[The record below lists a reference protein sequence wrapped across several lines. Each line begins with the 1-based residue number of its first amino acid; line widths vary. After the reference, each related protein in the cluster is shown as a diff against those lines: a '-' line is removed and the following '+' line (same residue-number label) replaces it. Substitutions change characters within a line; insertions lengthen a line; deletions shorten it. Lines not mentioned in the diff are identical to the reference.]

1 MESFWPTVSSQ
12 EKERRHRR
20 IRQRMEERGID
31 CLIVAGSS
39 GNYNEKSGELRYI
52 SNNVVYYGEGFA
64 LFPRNPN
71 IDSLVLLWSPTQAWW
86 AERRAWFPA
95 KYTGY
100 PYYPDILAYIKKV
113 GLQKSTIG
121 LVREDCIPGPVY
133 KGLLDG
139 LSEGKVVSFT
149 DEMTRLRLVKSEEEL
164 KFQEKAAHLADLSYE
179 AMVNTARP
187 GVKEYEVWAAIEYAM
202 MKNGADGP
210 DFNLICSGPSPIF
223 PTAPASHRTLEKG
236 DIILTELSPSYG
248 GYWVQFC
255 RPVALGQPDKEFE
268 KLYDVVLEAYKL
280 GVSMLKPGL
289 SSKNI
294 NDAITQ
300 LIESKGLVSLVYA
313 NVSEKGIHMTN
324 ASDSVQAAILGE
336 MAIEP
341 GMTFVNHPSA
351 ANPQKTKGML
361 IGDMFVVTNNTP
373 RNLNKSPLKLT
384 IIDV

>member
-1 MESFWPTVSSQ
+1 MESFWPTVSNN
-12 EKERRHRR
+12 EKERRHKN
-20 IRQRMEERGID
+20 IRLLMEKRGIE
-31 CLIVAGSS
+31 CLIIAGSS

-52 SNNVVYYGEGFA
+52 SNNVVYYGEGFVI
-64 LFPRNPN
+64 FPLNPN
-71 IDSLVLLWSPTQAWW
+71 IKPLVLLWSPTQAWW
-86 AERRAWFPA
+86 AERRGWFPA

-113 GLQKSTIG
+113 GLEKARIG
-121 LVREDCIPGPVY
+121 LVREDCFPGPVY
-133 KGLLDG
+133 KGFLEG
-139 LSEGKVVSFT
+139 LPQGKFESFT

-164 KFQEKAAHLADLSYE
+164 NFQEKAAHLADLAYE
-179 AMVNTARP
+179 AMVNIARP
-187 GVKEYEVWAAIEYAM
+187 GVKEYEVWAAIEDAM
-202 MKNGADGP
+202 LRNGADGP

-223 PTAPASHRTLEKG
+223 PTLPASHRTLDKG

-255 RPVALGQPDKEFE
+255 RPVAVGQPDKEFQ
-268 KLYDVVLEAYKL
+268 KLYEVVLEAYKL

-289 SSKNI
+289 SPKDI
-294 NDAITQ
+294 NDAITR

-324 ASDSVQAAILGE
+324 ASDSVQAALLGK

-361 IGDMFVVTNNTP
+361 IGDMFVVTRDGA
-373 RNLNKSPLKLT
+373 RNLNRSPLKLT
-384 IIDV
+384 VIDA